1 MKRISW
7 VTWRL
12 FFITLPVDVF
22 ALVFLSN
29 IDSLTAENAPSRVAV
44 GLISH
49 VLLLPFFVIG
59 VRINGRFNNWKSD
72 LFILIFLGT
81 IRGIAIVVSESVF
94 NLPSNVSDAFR
105 VFNSAI
111 AFPTWFIFF
120 AIVSEARHQYQ
131 REFKGLFNQIV
142 KVDEEREKSLNRPVD
157 RDLSAEELITRLQS
171 LTSKLG
177 NEIQQVLTSP
187 AAKTNYIDE
196 ANKIQDLVNIE
207 LRPASK
213 QLWQGSIIS
222 GPQIF
227 NLDLMRIILLGQRLP
242 INLVILGSAPF
253 LFVGV
258 FGAHDLSIAI
268 IQTAVA
274 TMPVL
279 FFYSVLEQLHKMRTF
294 TRNTTNLLV
303 LGSSYL
309 APITVQY
316 FLIPSDLRLVTNDLD
331 LFLFQFALWIVLIV
345 LLIGYNLSTSLRK
358 QRQAVIVSLKN
369 LLKDERYLEFID
381 SEPTSLSDLEMSRY
395 LHGEVQ
401 TGLIAAILLLQQAS
415 KIGDAALA
423 REGLENAVKILMQNH
438 WESFTK
444 NLKENNQHLDQ
455 IVSGWRGIADVL
467 IELNF
472 VDELDPATA
481 RDVIELIGEGVAN
494 AIRHGKATRIF
505 VTDEKV
511 SEELR
516 IRIRSDGREVPEGQ
530 SGLGTE
536 MFNLLT
542 TQWSFSRVD
551 GQSEL
556 TFTVPLG

>member
-1 MKRISW
+1 M
-7 VTWRL
+7 
-12 FFITLPVDVF
+12 
-22 ALVFLSN
+22 SN

-49 VLLLPFFVIG
+49 VVLLPFFAIG

-105 VFNSAI
+105 VFNSAL

-142 KVDEEREKSLNRPVD
+142 KVDEERENSLNRPVD

-177 NEIQQVLTSP
+177 DEIQQVLTSP

-213 QLWQGSIIS
+213 QLWQGGFIS

-227 NLDLMRIILLGQRLP
+227 NLDLIRIILLGQRLP

-253 LFVGV
+253 LFVGI
-258 FGAHDLSIAI
+258 FGAHNLSIAI

-279 FFYSVLEQLHKMRTF
+279 FFYSVLEKLYKTRIF
-294 TRNTTNLLV
+294 TRNTTNLLI
-303 LGSSYL
+303 LGSSYF
-309 APITVQY
+309 APISVQY
-316 FLIPSDLRLVTNDLD
+316 FLIPSDLRLVTNNLE

-345 LLIGYNLSTSLRK
+345 LLVGYNLSTSLRK
-358 QRQAVIVSLKN
+358 QRKAVIVSLKN
-369 LLKDERYLEFID
+369 LLKDKKYTEFMN
-381 SEPTSLSDLEMSRY
+381 SELTSLSDLEMSRY

-415 KIGDAALA
+415 KNGDAALA

-444 NLKENNQHLDQ
+444 NLKKSKQHLEQ
-455 IVSGWRGIADVL
+455 IVSGWRGIADVS
-467 IELNF
+467 IELDF
-472 VDELDPATA
+472 VDELDPAKA
-481 RDVIELIGEGVAN
+481 RDVVDLIGEGVAN
-494 AIRHGKATRIF
+494 AIRHGKATRIS
-505 VTDEKV
+505 VSDEKV
-511 SEELR
+511 SEKLR
-516 IRIRSDGREVPEGQ
+516 IRIISDGCEVPEGQ

-536 MFNLLT
+536 MLNLLT
-542 TQWSFSRVD
+542 TQWSFSRAD

>member
-49 VLLLPFFVIG
+49 AVLLPFFAVG
-59 VRINGRFNNWKSD
+59 VRINARFNNWKSD
-72 LFILIFLGT
+72 LLILLTLGV
-81 IRGIAIVVSESVF
+81 IRGFTIVVSELVF

-105 VFNSAI
+105 IFNSAL

-131 REFKGLFNQIV
+131 REFKGLFNEIM
-142 KVDEEREKSLNRPVD
+142 KVNKKIENSLNRPVD
-157 RDLSAEELITRLQS
+157 RNLGAEELITRLQS

-177 NEIQQVLTSP
+177 NEIQQVLTSS
-187 AAKTNYIDE
+187 AAKTIYTVE
-196 ANKIQDLVNIE
+196 TNKIQDLVNIE

-213 QLWQGSIIS
+213 QLWHGSLIS

-227 NLDLMRIILLGQRLP
+227 NLDLLRIILLGQRLP

-253 LFVGV
+253 LFVGI
-258 FGAHDLSIAI
+258 FGAHNVSIAI

-274 TMPVL
+274 TMPVS
-279 FFYSVLEQLHKMRTF
+279 FFYSVLEKFHKMRIF

-309 APITVQY
+309 APISVQY
-316 FLIPSDLRLVTNDLD
+316 FLIPSDLRLITNDLN
-331 LFLFQFALWIVLIV
+331 LLLFQFALWFVLII
-345 LLIGYNLSTSLRK
+345 LLVGYNLSTSLRK

-369 LLKDERYLEFID
+369 LLKDKKYLEFII

-415 KIGDAALA
+415 KSGDAALA

-438 WESFTK
+438 LESFSK
-444 NLKENNQHLDQ
+444 NLMSNDRHLAQ
-455 IVSGWRGIADVL
+455 IVSGWRGIADVS
-467 IELNF
+467 IELDF
-472 VDELDPATA
+472 VDELDPAKA

-505 VTDEKV
+505 VSGEQV
-511 SEELR
+511 PEELR
-516 IRIRSDGREVPEGQ
+516 IRIISDGCEVPEGQ

-542 TQWSFSRVD
+542 TQWSLSRAD
-551 GQSEL
+551 SQSEL

>member
-1 MKRISW
+1 
-7 VTWRL
+7 
-12 FFITLPVDVF
+12 
-22 ALVFLSN
+22 LSN

-49 VLLLPFFVIG
+49 VLLLPFFAVG
-59 VRINGRFNNWKSD
+59 VQINARFNNWKSD
-72 LFILIFLGT
+72 LLILLTLGV
-81 IRGIAIVVSESVF
+81 IRGFTIVVSESVF
-94 NLPSNVSDAFR
+94 NLPTNVSDAFR

-213 QLWQGSIIS
+213 QLWHGSFIS

-227 NLDLMRIILLGQRLP
+227 KLDLLRIILLRQKFP
-242 INLVILGSAPF
+242 MNLVVLGSAPF

-258 FGAHDLSIAI
+258 FGAHNLSIAI

-279 FFYSVLEQLHKMRTF
+279 FFYSVFEKLHKIGIF

-303 LGSSYL
+303 LGSSYF
-309 APITVQY
+309 APITMQY
-316 FLIPSDLRLVTNDLD
+316 FLIPSDLRLVINDLD
-331 LFLFQFALWIVLIV
+331 LFLFQFTLWIVLIV
-345 LLIGYNLSTSLRK
+345 LLVGYNLSTSLRK

-369 LLKDERYLEFID
+369 LLKDKKYAEFMN
-381 SEPTSLSDLEMSRY
+381 SELTSLSDLEMSRY

-415 KIGDAALA
+415 KNGDAALA

-444 NLKENNQHLDQ
+444 ILKENNQHLEQ
-455 IVSGWRGIADVL
+455 IVSGWRGIADVS
-467 IELNF
+467 IELDF
-472 VDELDPATA
+472 VDELDPTKA

-494 AIRHGKATRIF
+494 AIRHGKATRIS

-511 SEELR
+511 SAELR
-516 IRIRSDGREVPEGQ
+516 IRIISDGREVIDGQ

-542 TQWSFSRVD
+542 TQWSFSRAD

-556 TFTVPLG
+556 TFSVPLG

>member
-1 MKRISW
+1 
-7 VTWRL
+7 
-12 FFITLPVDVF
+12 
-22 ALVFLSN
+22 LSN

-44 GLISH
+44 GIISH
-49 VLLLPFFVIG
+49 VLLLPFFAVG
-59 VRINGRFNNWKSD
+59 VQINARFNNWKFD
-72 LFILIFLGT
+72 LLILLTLGV
-81 IRGIAIVVSESVF
+81 IRGFTIVVSESVF
-94 NLPSNVSDAFR
+94 NLPTNVSDAFR

-111 AFPTWFIFF
+111 ALPAWFIFF

-213 QLWQGSIIS
+213 QLWHGSFIS

-227 NLDLMRIILLGQRLP
+227 KLDLLRIILLRQKFP
-242 INLVILGSAPF
+242 MNLVVLGSAPF

-258 FGAHDLSIAI
+258 FGAHNLSIAI

-279 FFYSVLEQLHKMRTF
+279 FFYSVLEKLHKIGIF

-303 LGSSYL
+303 LGSSYF
-309 APITVQY
+309 APITMQY
-316 FLIPSDLRLVTNDLD
+316 FLIPSDLRLVINDLD
-331 LFLFQFALWIVLIV
+331 LFLFQFTLWIVLIV
-345 LLIGYNLSTSLRK
+345 LLVGYNLSTSLRK

-369 LLKDERYLEFID
+369 LLKDKKYVEFMN
-381 SEPTSLSDLEMSRY
+381 SELTSLSDLEMSRY

-415 KIGDAALA
+415 KNGDAALA
-423 REGLENAVKILMQNH
+423 REGLENAVKILMRNH

-444 NLKENNQHLDQ
+444 NLKENNQHLEQ
-455 IVSGWRGIADVL
+455 IVSGWRGIADVS
-467 IELNF
+467 IELDF
-472 VDELDPATA
+472 VDELDPTKA

-494 AIRHGKATRIF
+494 AIRHGKATRIS

-511 SEELR
+511 SAELR
-516 IRIRSDGREVPEGQ
+516 IRIISDGGEVIDGQ

-542 TQWSFSRVD
+542 TQWSFSRAD

-556 TFTVPLG
+556 TFSVPLG

>member
-7 VTWRL
+7 ITWRL

-29 IDSLTAENAPSRVAV
+29 FNSLTAENAPSRIAV
-44 GLISH
+44 GIIAH
-49 VLLLPFFVIG
+49 AVLMPFFAVG
-59 VRINGRFNNWKSD
+59 VRINARLNNWKSD
-72 LFILIFLGT
+72 LLILFFLGT
-81 IRGIAIVVSESVF
+81 LRGFAIVVSESVF
-94 NLPSNVSDAFR
+94 NLPSNVSDGFR

-131 REFKGLFNQIV
+131 REFTGLFNQIV
-142 KVDEEREKSLNRPVD
+142 NMGEEGKNLLNQPVG
-157 RDLSAEELITRLQS
+157 RKLNAEELINRVQS

-177 NEIQQVLTSP
+177 DEIQQVLTSAP
-187 AAKTNYIDE
+187 AKTNYIDE
-196 ANKIQDLVNIE
+196 ANKIQDFVNIE

-213 QLWQGSIIS
+213 QLWQGSFIS
-222 GPQIF
+222 GPQVF

-253 LFVGV
+253 LFVGI
-258 FGAHDLSIAI
+258 FGAHDLSLAT
-268 IQTAVA
+268 IQTAVG
-274 TMPVL
+274 TVPVL
-279 FFYSVLEQLHKMRTF
+279 FFYSVLEKLYKMRIF

-303 LGSSYL
+303 LGSSYF
-309 APITVQY
+309 APISVQY
-316 FLIPSDLRLVTNDLD
+316 FLIPSDLRLVTNNLD

-345 LLIGYNLSTSLRK
+345 LLVGYNLSTSLRK
-358 QRQAVIVSLKN
+358 QRRAVIVSLKN
-369 LLKDERYLEFID
+369 LLKDKKYVEFVN
-381 SEPTSLSDLEMSRY
+381 SELTSLSDLEMSRY

-415 KIGDAALA
+415 KSGDAALA

-444 NLKENNQHLDQ
+444 NLEENNQHLDQ
-455 IVSGWRGIADVL
+455 IVSGWRGIADVS
-467 IELNF
+467 IELDF
-472 VDELDPATA
+472 VDELDPAKA
-481 RDVIELIGEGVAN
+481 RDVIELIGEGIAN
-494 AIRHGKATRIF
+494 AIRHGKATRIS
-505 VTDEKV
+505 VIDEKV

-516 IRIRSDGREVPEGQ
+516 IRVRSDGREVPEGQ

-542 TQWSFSRVD
+542 TQWSFSRAD